1 MSYWNYS
8 SNAIYSENKETIKEI
23 HEKMKDAIKE
33 NDELEHVLIKLGIE
47 KNKVNKKGYV
57 TTYCNVNC
65 LNEEIKSLIYKGKKL
80 YYFDFEQDALNYEL
94 SYDWQHILEE
104 LYPNDKTIGITYTAH
119 TSGSPV
125 ITRKEAG
132 LVELLFEQKEEWQ
145 YAVIAIDENT
155 GEDTNEFMNIE
166 DTIKAVKRITGKEY
180 KKEDFETETAFNKIK
195 DKLRGDS
202 KTTWLI
208 VERLETRNT
217 L

>member
-23 HEKMKDAIKE
+23 HEKMKNAIKE
-33 NDELEHVLIKLGIE
+33 NDDLEHVLIELGID

-80 YYFDFEQDALNYEL
+80 YYFDFGQDALNYEL

-119 TSGSPV
+119 TAGSPM
-125 ITRKEAG
+125 ITRKESG
-132 LVELLFEQKEEWQ
+132 LVEKIFGQKEELK
-145 YAVIAIDENT
+145 YSVLVYDERT
-155 GEDTNEFMNIE
+155 GEDTEDLMNIE

-195 DKLRGDS
+195 DKLEGDN
-202 KTTWLI
+202 KKTWLF
-208 VERLETRNT
+208 VRKLETWNT